1 MLAGHYTTA
10 FVAKAA
16 SPATPLWVLLLAAQ
30 LVDVLWVLAILG
42 GVEHARLDHSLASNP
57 LDLYHMPFTH
67 SLAGTLAWAAVAFVA
82 ARRAL
87 RLPAGAAALV
97 AAVVTSHWFLDLVV
111 HRPDLTIAGGDSR
124 LGLALWDQPFAA
136 YALEVVL
143 VVVSVALATVSCA
156 ASQRSRR
163 AWIVLGTGLVVLQTA
178 ATFGPAPA
186 SLTGIVMSTLVLY
199 FIVAFAGAR
208 VDAAAPNA
216 R

>member
-16 SPATPLWVLLLAAQ
+16 SPATPLWTLLLAAQ
-30 LVDVLWVLAILG
+30 FVDVLWVLAILG

-67 SLAGTLAWAAVAFVA
+67 SLAGTLVWAAVAWVA

-87 RLPAGAAALV
+87 RLPAGAATLV

-111 HRPDLTIAGGDSR
+111 HRPDLTIAGGQSR
-124 LGLALWDQPFAA
+124 LGLALWNQPLAA

-143 VVVSVALATVSCA
+143 VVASIALATAYCA
-156 ASQRSRR
+156 ASHASRR
-163 AWIVLGTGLVVLQTA
+163 AWIGLGAGLVVLQTA
-178 ATFGPAPA
+178 ASFGPAPA
-186 SLTGIVMSTLVLY
+186 SLTGIVLSTLVLY
-199 FIVAFAGAR
+199 LLVAFAGAR
-208 VDAAAPNA
+208 VDAVAANP

>member
-1 MLAGHYTTA
+1 MFAGHYTTA

-16 SPATPLWVLLLAAQ
+16 SPATPLWTLLLAAQ
-30 LVDVLWVLAILG
+30 FVDVLWVLAILG
-42 GVEHARLDHSLASNP
+42 GFEHARLDHSLASNP

-67 SLAGTLAWAAVAFVA
+67 SLAGTLVWAAVAFVV

-124 LGLALWDQPFAA
+124 LGLALWNRPLAA
-136 YALEVVL
+136 YALEVLL
-143 VVVSVALATVSCA
+143 VVASVAIATTYCA
-156 ASQRSRR
+156 ASPASRR
-163 AWIVLGTGLVVLQTA
+163 AWIALGTALVVLQTA

-186 SLTGIVMSTLVLY
+186 SVTGIVLSTLVLY
-199 FIVAFAGAR
+199 LLVAFAGAR
-208 VDAAAPNA
+208 VDAAAANP

>member
-16 SPATPLWVLLLAAQ
+16 FPATPLWTLLLAAQ
-30 LVDVLWVLAILG
+30 FVDVLWVLAILG

-67 SLAGTLAWAAVAFVA
+67 SLAGTLVWAAVAWVA

-87 RLPAGAAALV
+87 RLPAGVATLV

-124 LGLALWDQPFAA
+124 LGLALWNQPLAA

-143 VVVSVALATVSCA
+143 VLGSVAMAVIRCA
-156 ASQRSRR
+156 RSESSRR
-163 AWIVLGTGLVVLQTA
+163 AWLALAVGLVAMQTA

-186 SLTGIVMSTLVLY
+186 SLTGIVLSTLVLY
-199 FIVAFAGAR
+199 FVVAFAGAR
-208 VDAAAPNA
+208 VDAAAA